1 MAAIGHLL
9 DRAAIG
15 LSSLCI
21 VHCLL
26 VPLAVAS
33 LPFLGQA
40 LPAGEAVHAWLLLA
54 APAISAPA
62 LWIGYRAHKQ
72 LVPSA
77 AALVGVAF
85 LAAGLFLFDR
95 PFGETIATVIGAA
108 LLAIAHLRNA
118 SLRHRAGELSR

>member
-62 LWIGYRAHKQ
+62 LWIGYRAHK
-72 LVPSA
+72 
-77 AALVGVAF
+77 
-85 LAAGLFLFDR
+85 AAG
-95 PFGETIATVIGAA
+95 TVCSGIG
-108 LLAIAHLRNA
+108 
-118 SLRHRAGELSR
+118 GCGLSGCWAVPV

>member
-1 MAAIGHLL
+1 MAAIGRLF
-9 DRAAIG
+9 DSAAIG

-26 VPLAVAS
+26 FPLAVAM

-40 LPAGEAVHAWLLLA
+40 LPAGEAVHVWLLLA

-62 LWIGYRAHKQ
+62 LWIGYRVHRQ

-77 AALVGVAF
+77 LALGGASF
-85 LAAGLFLFDR
+85 LAAGLFLSDR
-95 PFGETIATVIGAA
+95 ALGETIATVVGAA

-118 SLRHRAGELSR
+118 SLRHRAGELLR